1 MKFDVAEDLLV
12 KGTNCWVRV
21 GKDASSAKKIGF
33 IDSFSATKNMT
44 LQEAMVCGSIVPASI
59 DAAGL
64 RVSIQMGGFL
74 ASKAVYEGTQTYNGK
89 GSISINSFNPK
100 SESFINN
107 QVVTK
112 FEYMDFYN
120 DKTKSVICSFDWAMP
135 ESFSM
140 QFNGGSYTKASV
152 SMRAL
157 DMSGGSDYIPTDD
170 PASI

>member
-21 GKDASSAKKIGF
+21 GNDASSAKEIGF
-33 IDSFSATKNMT
+33 VDSFSATKNMT
-44 LQEAMVCGSIVPASI
+44 LQEAMVCGSIIPASI
-59 DAAGL
+59 DAAGM
-64 RVSIQMGGFL
+64 RVSLQMGGFL
-74 ASKAVYEGTQTYNGK
+74 ASKAVYEGTENYNGK

-112 FEYMDFYN
+112 FKYMDFYN
-120 DKTKSVICSFDWAMP
+120 KKTKSVIASFDWAMP

-140 QFNGGSYTKASV
+140 QFSGGSYTKASV

-157 DMSGGSDYIPTDD
+157 DMTGGSEYIPTDD
-170 PASI
+170 PSTI